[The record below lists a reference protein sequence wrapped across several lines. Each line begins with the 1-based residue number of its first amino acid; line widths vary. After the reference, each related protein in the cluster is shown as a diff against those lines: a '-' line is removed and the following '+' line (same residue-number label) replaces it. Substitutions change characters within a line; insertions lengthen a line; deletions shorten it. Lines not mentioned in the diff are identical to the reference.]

1 LRQSADSKNEEGRED
16 NFATSRR
23 DLGAVGE
30 PYTRHPLFSLAD
42 PPPTQEFR
50 GLGAPLT
57 LNGYGTAAGP
67 GSIGTVALALALQ
80 EDYPLFGSQMRQPQ
94 SGPTEPETTMQ
105 DVGATNSLQAPQR
118 WASCATVWKW
128 TLSLETFTGEG

>member
-23 DLGAVGE
+23 DLGALE
-30 PYTRHPLFSLAD
+30 PDISHPLFSLAD
-42 PPPTQEFR
+42 PPPTRKFR
-50 GLGAPLT
+50 GWGPLT
-57 LNGYGTAAGP
+57 LNDYRTAADP
-67 GSIGTVALALALQ
+67 GSIRTVALALALQ